1 MFFYFYCEF
10 KSKTMRKIILSVIL
24 ITILVLSV
32 FSIYLFPES
41 TVLGAHVVP
50 LKLDTGDTAWML
62 VATGLVLLMTPGL
75 GFFYG
80 GMVGKKNVIST
91 VLQSF
96 MAMVIVTV
104 LWVVVGFGL
113 CFGPSIDGLIG
124 DPTSRP
130 NSGSL
135 SRTRCPTP
143 NVGYPR

>member
-91 VLQSF
+91 VLHRYCF
-96 MAMVIVTV
+96 
-104 LWVVVGFGL
+104 VGCGWIWLVFWA
-113 CFGPSIDGLIG
+113 F
-124 DPTSRP
+124 
-130 NSGSL
+130 N
-135 SRTRCPTP
+135 
-143 NVGYPR
+143 